1 MRRRDWKKRDWNRW
15 VHAGTTATA
24 GGRSGGQSEESSGGG
39 GGRLKTCRTC
49 GALIYL
55 KCDWDGQWRPYE
67 SWVDGNV
74 DEGEWI
80 RHDCEL

>member
-1 MRRRDWKKRDWNRW
+1 MRRRDWKKRDWYRW
-15 VHAGTTATA
+15 GHAGPTATA
-24 GGRSGGQSEESSGGG
+24 GGGSDGYSSGVG

-67 SWVDGNV
+67 SWVDGNA